1 MPTAAPRAPSRT
13 ERPGRLVPDAAA
25 GRRREAAAALAVAG
39 LLVCLVTVPVT
50 TGLVIAARVV
60 DRLTRWRA
68 SWLAAPAVCGLVWV
82 LMIGLPAATASLTA
96 MPRAVLPILAA
107 AVHDPRVIA
116 GLPRIVS
123 QPWRMLSRQL
133 PAGLLLAAG
142 LDAALRAVA
151 GLRRAAPGPPAP
163 RPGLVCWARGL
174 VSARLVRSGGVL
186 SRDGACLGTQHGSGR
201 PAGISWSQAQTG
213 ILMVA
218 ATPRL
223 AAESGF
229 QVLHAAVRRRKPVIA
244 LDLVG
249 NPDLAGRLRAACAV
263 AGAPLYVVGP
273 GGDSTYGH
281 CGHEPQ
287 SREITLAAVVRRRA
301 VVLFSLGPRGGAA
314 PGCASA
320 ETVLTDL
327 AGLAAG
333 AHQASLMGDTLLWCA
348 GCEAV
353 DAGLLRA
360 GRGVCPARVLVTT
373 DPECAAAL
381 APDAAAVV
389 VHGPAGAEL
398 AGALCAVG
406 GDGDAGEGVPAGHL
420 TSQGAGEFTV
430 LPRGKPG
437 GTLLAARF
445 VAARVPRPTAGHSA
459 IGRAR
464 PAGRSGMGRPPAAG
478 HGSRRGLR

>member
-1 MPTAAPRAPSRT
+1 MR
-13 ERPGRLVPDAAA
+13 DAET

-39 LLVCLVTVPVT
+39 LLACLLTVPVT
-50 TGLVIAARVV
+50 AALVIAARVV

-68 SWLAAPAVCGLVWV
+68 SWLAVPAACGLVWV

-96 MPRAVLPILAA
+96 MPRAVLSILVA

-116 GLPRIVS
+116 GLARIVS
-123 QPWRMLSRQL
+123 QPWRMLLRQL

-142 LDAALRAVA
+142 LDGALRAVA
-151 GLRRAAPGPPAP
+151 GLRRAAPQPPAP
-163 RPGLVCWARGL
+163 RPGLVCWARGQ

-201 PAGISWSQAQTG
+201 PVGISWSQARAG
-213 ILMVA
+213 ILMAA
-218 ATPRL
+218 ATPPL

-229 QVLHAAVRRRKPVIA
+229 QVLHAAVRKRKPVIA

-249 NPDLAGRLRAACAV
+249 NPDLAGRLRTACAV

-281 CGHEPQ
+281 CAPEPH
-287 SREITLAAVVRRRA
+287 SPEITLAEVVRRRA
-301 VVLFSLGPRGGAA
+301 VVLFSLGPQAGGV
-314 PGCASA
+314 PGLASA

-353 DAGLLRA
+353 DSGLLRA
-360 GRGVCPARVLVTT
+360 GRGVYPARVLVTT
-373 DPECAAAL
+373 DPGCAATL
-381 APDAAAVV
+381 VPDVAAVV
-389 VHGPAGAEL
+389 VHGPARAEL
-398 AGALCAVG
+398 ARVLCAVG
-406 GDGDAGEGVPAGHL
+406 GDVDAGEGAPAGHL

-430 LPRGKPG
+430 LLPGKPG
-437 GTLLAARF
+437 GTMLGARF
-445 VAARVPRPTAGHSA
+445 VAARVPR
-459 IGRAR
+459 
-464 PAGRSGMGRPPAAG
+464 PAAG